1 MAPFWA
7 EAGEA
12 GGAVGVGE
20 HGRRVEEAGAR
31 AGGPCQPTDSTW
43 PTVARDQRALATC
56 AVRARPA
63 EQRGRGEAD
72 RWATGTVPG
81 SGTDR

>member
-31 AGGPCQPTDSTW
+31 AGGSLSTDG
-43 PTVARDQRALATC
+43 QHLADSGP
-56 AVRARPA
+56 RPA
-63 EQRGRGEAD
+63 GAGDVRCARAAG
-72 RWATGTVPG
+72 
-81 SGTDR
+81 

>member
-31 AGGPCQPTDSTW
+31 AGGSLSTD
-43 PTVARDQRALATC
+43 
-56 AVRARPA
+56 
-63 EQRGRGEAD
+63 G
-72 RWATGTVPG
+72 
-81 SGTDR
+81 

>member
-20 HGRRVEEAGAR
+20 RGRRMEEAGAR
-31 AGGPCQPTDSTW
+31 AGGSLPTGG
-43 PTVARDQRALATC
+43 R
-56 AVRARPA
+56 RPA
-63 EQRGRGEAD
+63 DIGSRPAGDVRGAHATDRIEGEGRG
-72 RWATGTVPG
+72 
-81 SGTDR
+81 